1 LTKQASLNSVLP
13 SERSQL
19 PSSNAYRGRFAPSP
33 SGFLHFGSLIAALAS
48 FLDAKSFVTPHGC
61 SGKWLV
67 RIEDIDPPR
76 EKIGASAAI
85 LTTLEAFG
93 LYWDE
98 SVLYQSQQSEIYQD
112 TLSDLKQQNL
122 SYYCQCTR
130 ADIKALGG
138 VYHGHCRTLNRS
150 KCNSA
155 IRLINPYGLY
165 QFDDIFQGKV
175 DCEKALAREDFIIHR
190 KDGLF
195 AYQLAVVVDDIHQNI
210 NHVIR
215 GCDLLE
221 PTARQLT
228 LFTTLNGPTP
238 KYGHVPLAVTTSG
251 YKLSKQNK
259 ASSINNNKPQPALI
273 AALNFLGQ
281 TPDPNLINEK
291 VDDIISWAINH
302 WSRDKVAKVKEISIE

>member
-1 LTKQASLNSVLP
+1 MTKLASLNNSLLF
-13 SERSQL
+13 ERPQL
-19 PSSNAYRGRFAPSP
+19 PSINAYRGRFAPSP

-48 FLDAKSFVTPHGC
+48 FLDAKSFVSPNGIA
-61 SGKWLV
+61 GEWLV

-76 EKIGASAAI
+76 EQIGASAAI
-85 LTTLEAFG
+85 LKTLEAFG

-98 SVLYQSQQSEIYQD
+98 SALYQSQQSEIYLD
-112 TLSDLKQQNL
+112 TLSDLQQRNL

-130 ADIKALGG
+130 AEIKILGG
-138 VYHGHCRTLNRS
+138 IYQGHCRTLNRP
-150 KCNSA
+150 KNNST
-155 IRLINPYGLY
+155 IRLINHYGLY

-175 DCEKALAREDFIIHR
+175 DCEQALAKEDFIIHR

-195 AYQLAVVVDDIHQNI
+195 AYQLAVVVDDIYQNI

-228 LFTTLNGPTP
+228 LFATLNSPTP
-238 KYGHVPLAVTTSG
+238 KYGHVPLAVTTNG

-259 ASSINNNKPQPALI
+259 APAVNTDNPQPALI
-273 AALNFLGQ
+273 AALKFLGQ
-281 TPDPNLINEK
+281 APDPNLVNEK

-302 WSRDKVAKVKEISIE
+302 WSRDKVPKIKEIGI